1 MILSRPRLNG
11 TLTGLAVTII
21 CTVFFAWTEPGVKL
35 ELLTLDWRMR
45 HAGTIPATSP
55 IVHVD
60 IDDGSLE
67 RIGRWP
73 WPRSQLARLIG
84 AIADLGAGQMAIDL
98 QLSEYEPPLILD
110 PRYGPHSDVE
120 PHVEVLGE
128 LSEENVVFGDLELAR
143 TVRDAGNV
151 FLTAALQVSP
161 PGQAGTVAD
170 QLRRAWKQRPLLDPA
185 EAAAALGIQPT
196 KARLAEIT
204 REITRLRVR
213 DLLLGQF
220 SLTAEEVA
228 ERLRCE
234 PAQVSAI
241 IAGVKKA
248 VAKERVAELIRS
260 SPPTPLDGVLT
271 SLLGADKDRDNA
283 DRADVL
289 SAYAYSRGV
298 EAVRE
303 KTSAVEPAV
312 AEGIHFATEGDPPHF
327 YLAEAAKGIGAV
339 NFSPDIDGAVRE
351 VPLLIAW
358 QDRVVPHLGFAVAC
372 DALGLDISRVELRP
386 DHTLVV
392 PRRDGGPACT
402 APLDARGNLIIPW
415 TKTAKDWRRGLD
427 YPHISAAKIWSLA
440 GKQEEINRNQTTI
453 SYLFADVVA
462 AAKGEL
468 KVSDGTT
475 DAASTEALP
484 ADQQFRL
491 RVNEQVKLD
500 REARLARLRG
510 DRPEAEIIELERRAA
525 DLLAQIREAQK
536 LSVATVDSAC
546 REFDALS
553 PDELAA
559 DAELAA
565 EATRYRR
572 ARDLVHGEIGR
583 LQAANERL
591 EAEARRLQDE
601 LTARIKGKYVF
612 LGYAATATGDI
623 VTTPID
629 PRTNGVMCHA
639 QGLSGFLQNRFI
651 RPPVDWLGPL
661 LCIAL
666 GMAACLVT
674 AFRGPKV
681 ALVLVVGT
689 MAAYAMFN
697 AYVVFGQWG
706 AWAPLAGPLG
716 TAAVTWAAVTL
727 FRQLTAERERRFFA
741 KQLGQYTSP
750 AIAARIAES
759 PEAAQAFKTVQA
771 RDVTCFFS
779 DLKGF
784 TSITEREDAAVIQL
798 VLNTYLERMSRAI
811 WSSRGLI
818 NKFMGDGIMA
828 FFNASVDPVAEHQ
841 RAACEASLL
850 ALDELDRLRTEQ
862 RSRPGG
868 RVFDQLAMRIGLA
881 SGPCLNGDMGSELKA
896 DYTVI
901 GDVVNLAAR
910 LEPANKVFGTRL
922 MVAGPTRAAVGDLYE
937 FRYLAELQVKGKAQ
951 TVPVYELV
959 CRRGELTEDQADY
972 HRRFEAGVELYKQR
986 KWDECIVHFTRMLS
1000 RRFDDPGASRY
1011 IDACQ
1016 EFKVFPPGDDW
1027 AGALELKEK

>member
-1 MILSRPRLNG
+1 MIFSRPRLNG
-11 TLTGLAVTII
+11 TLTGLAVAVI
-21 CTVFFAWTEPGVKL
+21 CTVFFVSTETGRKL
-35 ELLTLDWRMR
+35 ELLTFDWRVR

-73 WPRSQLARLIG
+73 WRRSQLAQLIG
-84 AIADLGAGQMAIDL
+84 AIADLGAGRMAIDL
-98 QLSEYEPPLILD
+98 QLSEYESPLILD

-120 PHVEVLGE
+120 PRVDMLGE
-128 LSEENVVFGDLELAR
+128 VSEENVVFGDLELASA
-143 TVRDAGNV
+143 VRDAGNV
-151 FLTAALQVSP
+151 YLTAALQVSP
-161 PGQAGTVAD
+161 PGHLGTVAD
-170 QLRRAWKQRPLLDPA
+170 RLQRIWKKHAPLDPS
-185 EAAAALGIQPT
+185 EAAAVLGIQPT
-196 KARLAEIT
+196 KERLAEIS
-204 REITRLRVR
+204 REIMRLRVQ
-213 DLLLGQF
+213 DQLLGQF
-220 SLTAEEVA
+220 KLTAEEIA
-228 ERLRCE
+228 GRLRCD
-234 PAQVSAI
+234 PAEVSAVL
-241 IAGVKKA
+241 AGAKKTL
-248 VAKERVAELIRS
+248 AKERVAGLIRS
-260 SPPTPLDGVLT
+260 SPPPTLDAVLT
-271 SLLGADKDRDNA
+271 AFLGEDKDRNNA
-283 DRADVL
+283 DRVDVL
-289 SAYAYSRGV
+289 AAYAHSRGV

-303 KTSAVEPAV
+303 KTWAAEPGTLGGV
-312 AEGIHFATEGDPPHF
+312 HYATEGDPPHF
-327 YLAEAAKGIGAV
+327 YLAEAARGIGAV
-339 NFSPDIDGAVRE
+339 NFSPDIDGAVRQ

-358 QDRVVPHLGFAVAC
+358 QDRIVPHLGFALAC

-386 DHTLVV
+386 DHVLVV
-392 PRRDGGPACT
+392 PRRDGGPSCMV
-402 APLDARGNLIIPW
+402 PLDARGSLVIPW
-415 TKTAKDWRRGLD
+415 TNTAKDWRRGLD
-427 YPHISAAKIWSLA
+427 YPHIPAAKIWSLA
-440 GKQEEINRNQTTI
+440 EKQEEINRNQTSI
-453 SYLFADVVA
+453 DYLFADVVA
-462 AAKGEL
+462 VAKGEL
-468 KVSDGTT
+468 KVAEAAT
-475 DAASTEALP
+475 DAASAEALP
-484 ADQQFRL
+484 ADQRFRL
-491 RVNEQVKLD
+491 RVNEQVKLA

-510 DRPEAEIIELERRAA
+510 DRPEAEIVEMEQRAA
-525 DLLAQIREAQK
+525 ALLAEIREAQK
-536 LSVATVDSAC
+536 LAVATVESAC

-553 PDELAA
+553 PEELAA
-559 DAELAA
+559 DASLAA
-565 EATRYRR
+565 DAAGYRR
-572 ARDLVHGEIGR
+572 ARDIVRNGIGG
-583 LQAANERL
+583 LQAANARL
-591 EAEARRLQDE
+591 KTEARQLQDE
-601 LTARIKGKYVF
+601 LTPWVKDKYVF

-639 QGLSGFLQNRFI
+639 QVLSGFLQNRFI
-651 RPPVDWLGPL
+651 RPPVDWLGPF

-674 AFRGPKV
+674 AFRGPKL
-681 ALVLVVGT
+681 ALVLVVAM
-689 MAAYAMFN
+689 MAVYALFN
-697 AYVVFGQWG
+697 AYVVFGRWG
-706 AWAPLAGPLG
+706 AWTLLAGPLG

-841 RAACEASLL
+841 RAACEASLS
-850 ALDELDRLRTEQ
+850 ALDELERLRAER
-862 RSRPGG
+862 RSGPGG
-868 RVFDQLAMRIGLA
+868 RVFEQLAMRIGLA
-881 SGPCLNGDMGSELKA
+881 SGRCLNGDMGSELKA

-922 MVAGPTRAAVGDLYE
+922 MVAGPTREAVGDLYE

-1000 RRFDDPGASRY
+1000 RKFDDPGASRY

-1027 AGALELKEK
+1027 TGALELKEK